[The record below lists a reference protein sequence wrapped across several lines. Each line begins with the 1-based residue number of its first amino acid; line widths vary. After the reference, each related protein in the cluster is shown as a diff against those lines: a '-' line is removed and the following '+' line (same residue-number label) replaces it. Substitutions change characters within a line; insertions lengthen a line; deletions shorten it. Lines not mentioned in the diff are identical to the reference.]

1 MFARPQT
8 IDEAVS
14 LLHASPWTIVA
25 GGTDFYPG
33 LRDRAVTEPVMDIT
47 AIAGLR
53 GIARDGDTWRI
64 GALATWSDLIAAD
77 LPPAFDA
84 LKLAARE
91 VGSVQIQNRATIVGN
106 LCNASPAADGVPP
119 LLNLDASVELM
130 SSDGRRQL
138 PLAQFI
144 RGNRVTACR
153 PDEIVTAITL
163 PAASA
168 MGRSDFL
175 KLGVRKYLVI
185 SIVMVATRIERTADD
200 TLGGVAV
207 AVGACSE
214 VSTRLPGLEQALVG
228 RPATIDLRSAVL
240 PNHFAPLA
248 PIDDVRASRG
258 YRMHAARELVCRSLA
273 RCLDT
278 AAAP

>member
-14 LLHASPWTIVA
+14 LLRASPWTIVA

-33 LRDRAVTEPVMDIT
+33 LRDRAVSEPVMDIT

-106 LCNASPAADGVPP
+106 LCNASPAADGVPA
-119 LLNLDASVELM
+119 LLNLEASVELM
-130 SSDGRRQL
+130 SRDGRRQL
-138 PLAQFI
+138 PLGQFI
-144 RGNRVTACR
+144 RGNRATACR
-153 PDEIVTAITL
+153 PDEVVTAITL
-163 PAASA
+163 PGASVR
-168 MGRSDFL
+168 GRSDFL

-185 SIVMVATRIERTADD
+185 SIVMVATRIERAADD
-200 TLGGVAV
+200 TLSEVAV

-214 VSTRLPGLEQALVG
+214 VATRLAGLEQSLVG
-228 RPATIDLRSAVL
+228 RPATVDLRTAVQ
-240 PNHFAPLA
+240 PDHFAALA

-258 YRMHAARELVCRSLA
+258 YRVQAAEELVRRSLA
-273 RCLDT
+273 RCLDAT
-278 AAAP
+278 ATS